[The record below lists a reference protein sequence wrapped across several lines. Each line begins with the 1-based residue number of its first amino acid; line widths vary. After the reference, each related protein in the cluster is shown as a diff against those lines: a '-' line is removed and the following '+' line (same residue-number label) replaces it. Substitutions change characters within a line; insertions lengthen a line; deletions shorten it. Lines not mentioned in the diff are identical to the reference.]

1 MYYTQSLYNS
11 LYRYYSDY
19 VIWSILYGITFF
31 ERVIFVMINARFQKK
46 LFDKNELCNSVDAK
60 SVILYVLNIYSL
72 HTFYIIRPSSLIH

>member
-1 MYYTQSLYNS
+1 MTILYSLYN
-11 LYRYYSDY
+11 

-72 HTFYIIRPSSLIH
+72 HTFYITRPGSLIH